1 METVARDKQ
10 DSTSGRLDS
19 ERESRGRRSLLSIWR
34 CPPTS
39 RALGQLPRGHSQEQE
54 IANRGLLGAEQ
65 VLADPMDHILT
76 RALGAEPNREIEAI
90 AAEPLVVACV
100 ERGAPDIYRQSS

>member
-1 METVARDKQ
+1 
-10 DSTSGRLDS
+10 
-19 ERESRGRRSLLSIWR
+19 
-34 CPPTS
+34 
-39 RALGQLPRGHSQEQE
+39 
-54 IANRGLLGAEQ
+54 LGAEQ
-65 VLADPMDHILT
+65 ALADPMDHILT